1 MATNKNITMKQFN
14 GTDYDTLYPKTIAAQ
29 IPDVFSQSETVN
41 AEMLSKYGLG
51 ASGTPNDVF
60 GVLSRFQ
67 NGLGNEY
74 VWDKSQIV
82 TVPTQTIIPAS
93 TPFAQCYSAQ
103 GTYYIRYSSSYE
115 VVDGKF
121 VLTNYSQITANS
133 DSNVSVFNA
142 LKGAYF
148 ATPSTSSSFTNS
160 LDSIFLMPSD
170 TTITKESGYSGMSGA
185 AYFSSVGVIKISDA
199 HDELQ
204 HVEYLNSPDPN
215 AYPPAV
221 SDGYTY
227 TSLGQLGSASHIE
240 VISYVGTGTVGSN
253 NPTSLTFKMPP
264 KLFLIQVGKENVAY
278 SNFLVARNIT
288 RGDSISGSS
297 YYSNNITWTNLG
309 KTVSWYCTGGWGG
322 LSSIGA
328 DAKGQMNSSGVTY
341 TVIAFE

>member
-14 GTDYDTLYPKTIAAQ
+14 GTDYDTLYPKTVAAQ
-29 IPDVFSQSETVN
+29 IPDVFSKSETVN
-41 AEMLSKYGLG
+41 VETLSQYGLG

-60 GVLSRFQ
+60 GVLGGFR

-74 VWDKSQIV
+74 MWEKGTYIDNPGPESTSSWQGICQAYESTANLYYADTLYDLLTETGTYGVL
-82 TVPTQTIIPAS
+82 TVPTASSGNYSSTINA
-93 TPFAQCYSAQ
+93 TTTNKWVKSAPNYKVYFFNDGTRVSWGGSSNSYIYYIS
-103 GTYYIRYSSSYE
+103 GTYYKNPSVDFELVSY
-115 VVDGKF
+115 V
-121 VLTNYSQITANS
+121 
-133 DSNVSVFNA
+133 
-142 LKGAYF
+142 
-148 ATPSTSSSFTNS
+148 
-160 LDSIFLMPSD
+160 
-170 TTITKESGYSGMSGA
+170 
-185 AYFSSVGVIKISDA
+185 
-199 HDELQ
+199 
-204 HVEYLNSPDPN
+204 NSPDPN

-221 SDGYTY
+221 SDGYAY
-227 TSLGQLGSASHIE
+227 NSLGQLGSASHIE

-264 KLFLIQVGKENVAY
+264 KLFLIQVGKENVNY
-278 SNFLVARNIT
+278 TNFLVARNT
-288 RGDSISGSS
+288 TVGYSISGSS

>member
-14 GTDYDTLYPKTIAAQ
+14 GTDYDTLYPKTVASQ
-29 IPDVFSQSETVN
+29 IPDVFSKTETVN

-60 GVLSRFQ
+60 GVLSRF
-67 NGLGNEY
+67 NSGLGNEY
-74 VWDKSQIV
+74 LWERHKEVVNETLTNLATETLVNGSDSSESVTIYYSDEVVISAPNNWSLKNPTTLSVSYNGYTKANVLAGKYYSNWKSN
-82 TVPTQTIIPAS
+82 TS
-93 TPFAQCYSAQ
+93 TPSSGNSALRKGSAT
-103 GTYYIRYSSSYE
+103 GTATRDASSGYKVYFPSQ
-115 VVDGKF
+115 F
-121 VLTNYSQITANS
+121 VTAIS
-133 DSNVSVFNA
+133 IGV
-142 LKGAYF
+142 
-148 ATPSTSSSFTNS
+148 TPS
-160 LDSIFLMPSD
+160 
-170 TTITKESGYSGMSGA
+170 E
-185 AYFSSVGVIKISDA
+185 YF
-199 HDELQ
+199 
-204 HVEYLNSPDPN
+204 NSPDPS

-221 SDGYTY
+221 SDGYVY
-227 TSLGQLGSASHIE
+227 NSLGQLGSASHIE

-278 SNFLVARNIT
+278 SNFLVARNID